1 MLKYSLTEDDSWQFA
16 RLSGD
21 FNPLHVDT
29 VSARR
34 LQFGGT
40 ICHGVHLVLKALDLA
55 IESGL
60 LACAQINTIKAV
72 FSGSVRTGSP
82 VDVDLIREPGSDR
95 VRLVATS
102 DARAVFTVKLSV
114 VDLLVGRQLWLG
126 PLPQLGEPAA
136 RSEPLCPEF
145 PATATLASLASH
157 EPLRVNQDL
166 MLRLLP
172 SLADSSHGLQFTAD
186 LMATTR
192 IIGMKCPGLHSIY
205 SEFNLQ
211 RRAADSEVT
220 DNRMPYSI
228 QRADPRFRSIRV
240 VVTGG
245 TLEGTLDAFF
255 RAPPVAQPLL
265 SHLKAS
271 IAPARFSGQRALV
284 VGGSRGLGELVVKI
298 LLAGGARVVLSFVW
312 GKADAERIQ
321 EEAQALG
328 HQVDVLQLD
337 ASQTLPEA
345 SVELLGSMNLTH
357 LYYFATQKISKSP
370 GPAWNAGLF
379 DNFCQL
385 YVHGFAA
392 LVRAAAQKSSATH
405 RLKVFYPS
413 TVFLDQPESGFPEY
427 RAAKAAGETLCDNL
441 SLNPALVLCKPRL
454 PRLQTDQN
462 SSFLGVE
469 GVEAFPL
476 MLQQVELLHP
486 TDAHPLTSSTFV
498 SK

>member
-1 MLKYSLTEDDSWQFA
+1 MLKYSLTEHDSWQFA

-55 IESGL
+55 TESGL
-60 LACAQINTIKAV
+60 LACAQINTISAV
-72 FSGSVRTGSP
+72 FGGSVRTGSL
-82 VDVDLIREPGSDR
+82 VEVSVIRDPGSDR
-95 VRLVATS
+95 VRLVASS
-102 DARAVFTVKLSV
+102 DARAVFTVKLT
-114 VDLLVGRQLWLG
+114 LVELSAGLQLWAG
-126 PLPQLGEPAA
+126 PLPESGEPAA
-136 RSEPLCPEF
+136 PSEPMCPEF
-145 PATATLASLASH
+145 PAAATLASLASQ
-157 EPLRVNQDL
+157 EALFVNQDL
-166 MLRLLP
+166 MRQLLP
-172 SLADSSHGLQFTAD
+172 SLADSSHGLRLTAD
-186 LMATTR
+186 LVATTR

-205 SEFNLQ
+205 SEFKLR
-211 RRAADSEVT
+211 RRASVSSAIA
-220 DNRMPYSI
+220 NKMPYSV

-265 SHLKAS
+265 RHLRAS
-271 IAPARFSGQRALV
+271 IDSARFAGQRALV

-298 LLAGGARVVLSFVW
+298 LLAGGARVALSYVR

-328 HQVDVLQLD
+328 YQVDVLQLD

-370 GPAWNAGLF
+370 GPAWNPGLF

-392 LVRAAAQKSSATH
+392 TVRAAAQKSSAAN
-405 RLKVFYPS
+405 RLQVFYPS

-427 RAAKAAGETLCDNL
+427 RAAKAAGETLCENL
-441 SLNPALVLCKPRL
+441 ALNPALVLHKPRL

-486 TDAHPLTSSTFV
+486 TDLHVQTSSSFA
-498 SK
+498 K